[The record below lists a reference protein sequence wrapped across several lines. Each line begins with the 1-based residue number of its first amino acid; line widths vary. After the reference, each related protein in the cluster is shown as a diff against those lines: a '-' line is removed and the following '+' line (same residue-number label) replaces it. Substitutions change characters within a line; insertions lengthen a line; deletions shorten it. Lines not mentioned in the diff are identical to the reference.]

1 MATTM
6 QRANATM
13 QMSPASDPPRRGR
26 PKLNDTDY
34 IARLFARTICGSY
47 KQDIAML
54 LQGPKG
60 SGKSHASL
68 RLAYNTARRVAE
80 TLDGDWHEWPKYF
93 SMKNV
98 AIIDPTRAF
107 EIMGN
112 AKPNNVYIYDDIG
125 VGWNARA
132 FATKENRDKN
142 DIFQI
147 NRIAETVQ
155 IMSMP
160 NQMLIDKVPRMLCNY
175 AAEMDRAYFSYG
187 VSTMRFFKTKTIF
200 RMNNKQMTPHLVTAD
215 GEKVVRYVIARP
227 PEFLSKQYDATR
239 SEVTKRIIAERAR
252 QIAAENM
259 ATEVT
264 GGAPLPQK
272 TQEMYERAAKVLP
285 QYEECV
291 LSGMSHKEAL
301 KEVGLPRRTWY
312 SWRDNGVLE
321 HYGIGGSV

>member
-1 MATTM
+1 
-6 QRANATM
+6 
-13 QMSPASDPPRRGR
+13 MSPASDPPRRGR

-80 TLDGDWHEWPKYF
+80 TLDEDWHEWPKYF
-93 SMKNV
+93 SMRNV

-227 PEFLSKQYDATR
+227 PEFLSKQYDSIR

-252 QIAAENM
+252 QIAAEEDVDE
-259 ATEVT
+259 AT
-264 GGAPLPQK
+264 GGAKMSKK
-272 TQEMYERAAKVLP
+272 TREMYEVAAAVLP
-285 QYEECV
+285 EYEKLRV
-291 LSGMSHKEAL
+291 LGMSHKEAL
-301 KEVGLPRRTWY
+301 KETHISPSKWRY
-312 SWRDNGVLE
+312 WRDAGVLE
-321 HYGIGGSV
+321 TYGMGGYV